1 MKLKIKKRIKR
12 LNNYYSKKQIIK
24 ICIFVFIAQIFFF
37 FFSLESRADNLKK
50 ANETV
55 EQMLV
60 EAKHHAINTINLNPK
75 KRTKKIKLLIQKFIN
90 INFMARA
97 TTGAFWKKSTSIQ
110 KEKYQIVL
118 LNQIINTIEVH
129 LNTLST
135 LSYKT
140 ISTESRG
147 KKLVY
152 VRGVIEDPKKLKPSI
167 NILWKLAANK
177 QNSFVILDLEIENV
191 SLVSSHK
198 AETISIL
205 RKNKGSFEALLSQLD
220 KVK

>member
-1 MKLKIKKRIKR
+1 MKKIF
-12 LNNYYSKKQIIK
+12 
-24 ICIFVFIAQIFFF
+24 IFIFIAQIFFSF
-37 FFSLESRADNLKK
+37 LSLQANANNIKK
-50 ANETV
+50 ANETI
-55 EQMLV
+55 EQMLI
-60 EAKHHAINTINLNPK
+60 EAKQHAIDTINLDPK
-75 KRTKKIKLLIQKFIN
+75 ERTEKVKLLIQKFIN

-97 TTGAFWKKSTSIQ
+97 TTGAFWKKATSVQ
-110 KEKYQIVL
+110 KEKYKLAL

-140 ISTESRG
+140 ISTEFRG

-152 VRGVIEDPKKLKPSI
+152 VRGVIEDPKKIKPSI
-167 NILWKLAANK
+167 NILWKLAANNLK
-177 QNSFVILDLEIENV
+177 SFVILDLEIENV

-205 RKNKGSFEALLSQLD
+205 RKNKGSFEALLNQLD
-220 KVK
+220 KLK

>member
-1 MKLKIKKRIKR
+1 MKMKKIF
-12 LNNYYSKKQIIK
+12 
-24 ICIFVFIAQIFFF
+24 IFVFIAQIFFSF
-37 FFSLESRADNLKK
+37 LSIQASANNIKK
-50 ANETV
+50 ANGTI
-55 EQMLV
+55 EQMLI
-60 EAKHHAINTINLNPK
+60 EAKQHAIDTINLNPK
-75 KRTKKIKLLIQKFIN
+75 KRTEKVKLLIQKFIN

-97 TTGAFWKKSTSIQ
+97 TTGAFWKKATSVQ
-110 KEKYQIVL
+110 KEKYELVL

-140 ISTESRG
+140 ISSELRG

-152 VRGVIEDPKKLKPSI
+152 VRGVIEDPKKIKPSI
-167 NILWKLAANK
+167 NILWKLAANNLK
-177 QNSFVILDLEIENV
+177 SFEILDLEIENV

-205 RKNKGSFEALLSQLD
+205 RKNKGSFEALLNQLD
-220 KVK
+220 KLK